1 MVGHVAGGAGAAG
14 GAGGAGDR
22 SPAELLVLLES
33 LLEVI
38 CTGTEP
44 DPPGVLA
51 QHARVTCRRLRRQL
65 EHLAV
70 IDRPVAGEPVDG
82 AGTPWSND
90 PDPGCSGPLEL
101 PSGGAV
107 SALGL
112 TVDIDGCRAVVAGRP
127 IELNRAETILSALLV
142 ANAGRAVPYELLQ
155 REAWRGSSGSLDR
168 LRVAISE
175 LRGKLGLRQAGLA
188 VHAVTGIGYRFA
200 ALERG
205 T

>member
-1 MVGHVAGGAGAAG
+1 MVGPVAGT
-14 GAGGAGDR
+14 AGDP
-22 SPAELLVLLES
+22 SPADLLVLLES

-44 DPPGVLA
+44 EPPGVLA
-51 QHARVTCRRLRRQL
+51 QHARVTCRRLRHQL

-70 IDRPVAGEPVDG
+70 IDRTVVGEPADG
-82 AGTPWSND
+82 AGTPWSNG
-90 PDPGCSGPLEL
+90 PEAGRLGPLET

-155 REAWRGSSGSLDR
+155 SEAWRGSRSSLDR

-175 LRGKLGLRQAGLA
+175 LRGKLGLRQAGLV

-200 ALERG
+200 ALEGG

>member
-1 MVGHVAGGAGAAG
+1 VVGRVAGT
-14 GAGGAGDR
+14 AGDP

-38 CTGTEP
+38 CAGTEP
-44 DPPGVLA
+44 EPPGVLA

-70 IDRPVAGEPVDG
+70 VDQPAAADGCDIEAAG
-82 AGTPWSND
+82 AG
-90 PDPGCSGPLEL
+90 SGPLET
-101 PSGGAV
+101 PTGGAV
-107 SALGL
+107 TALGL

-127 IELNRAETILSALLV
+127 VELNRAETILSALLV
-142 ANAGRAVPYELLQ
+142 ANAGRAVPYDLLQ
-155 REAWRGSSGSLDR
+155 HAAWRGSRGSLDR

-188 VHAVTGIGYRFA
+188 VHAVTGIGYRFG
-200 ALERG
+200 ALEVG
-205 T
+205 A